1 MDTTDTTEDRVSLVH
16 IEDEMQKSYI
26 DYAMSVIIG
35 RALPDVRDG
44 MKPVHRRILYAMH
57 ELGIASNK
65 SYKKS
70 ARIVGDVLGKYHPHG
85 DAAVYGTM
93 TRMVQDFSSREPLI
107 DGQGNF
113 GSVDGDSAAAMR
125 YTEVRM
131 SKISEELLVD
141 IEKETVDFQ
150 PNFDES
156 LQEPTVLPANVPN
169 LLVNGSQGIAVG
181 MATEIPPHNLGEV
194 IDGVTSIIDN
204 PDITID
210 ELMHII
216 KGPDFPTGATIYG
229 KKPIRDA
236 YHTGRGLIQVRAK
249 VGIENIKETDREQIV
264 ITEIPYQVNKANL
277 IKTIANLVR
286 DHKIEG
292 ISDLRDESDKDGMR
306 IVIELRRGEIAQ
318 IIINQLYKHT
328 QMQTTYGAIFLA
340 IDENRPRIFNLREML
355 DKFLQHRQEIVRRR
369 TQFDLGKAKAKAHIL
384 EGLKVA
390 IEHLD
395 KVIKIIKSSKD
406 ADSARGSLIQ
416 EFKLSDLQARAILDM
431 RLQRLT
437 GLERDKIQQDYMDTI
452 KIINQLEEILASD
465 KKIMDIIKE
474 EMLEVKR
481 KYANPRRTQ
490 IVEQTTELGIEDLI
504 AEEDMVITIS
514 HVGYIKRLPLTTYR
528 RQHRGGRGIMGAGTK
543 EEDFIEY
550 VFVASTHDYM
560 LFFTDKGQVH
570 WVKVYQIPQAGRLSR
585 GKAIVNLLRIAPDEK
600 VTAFVRVRE
609 FDDKHNLIMATEKG
623 VAKKTNLIA
632 YSHPRAGGIKG
643 IRLDKGDRLISVRL
657 TDGEKDVLLA
667 TKDGK
672 AIRFHEKAV
681 RTVGRVSRG
690 VRGIRLKKEDIV
702 IGMEVVEDESTVVVV
717 TANGYGKRTSFAEY
731 RPQGRGGIGVI
742 NIQTNLRNGMVEG
755 LRTVANNDELIVITA
770 KGVIIRQPVKEIRV
784 IKRNTKGTKLIRLD
798 KGDRVVSI
806 AKVAVEEEEKKVEE
820 VKKKKLS
827 KKPKTRKDAKK
838 KKK

>member
-1 MDTTDTTEDRVSLVH
+1 METTEEKIELVH

-35 RALPDVRDG
+35 RALPDIRDG
-44 MKPVHRRILYAMH
+44 LKPVHRRILYAMH
-57 ELGIASNK
+57 DLGISSNK

-70 ARIVGDVLGKYHPHG
+70 ARIVGEVLGKYHPHG
-85 DAAVYGTM
+85 DTAVYDTM

-125 YTEVRM
+125 YTEVKM
-131 SKISEELLVD
+131 SRISEELLTD
-141 IEKETVDFQ
+141 IEKETVDFT

-156 LQEPTVLPANVPN
+156 LQEPAVLPASVPN

-181 MATEIPPHNLGEV
+181 MATDIPPHNLGEV
-194 IDGVTSIIDN
+194 IDGVVSVIDN
-204 PDITID
+204 PSITID

-229 KKPIRDA
+229 KKAIRDA

-249 VGIENIKETDREQIV
+249 VEIENIKETDREQII
-264 ITEIPYQVNKANL
+264 ITEIPYQVNKSNL
-277 IKTIANLVR
+277 IKTIADLVR

-292 ISDLRDESDKDGMR
+292 ISDLRDESDKDGLR
-306 IVIELRRGEIAQ
+306 VVVELKKGEIAQ

-328 QMQTTYGAIFLA
+328 QMQVTHGAILLA
-340 IDENRPRIFNLREML
+340 IDENRPKIFNLREML
-355 DKFLQHRQEIVRRR
+355 DRFLEHRQEVVRRR
-369 TQFDLGKAKAKAHIL
+369 TQFDLRKAKAKAHIL

-406 ADSARGSLIQ
+406 ADSARESLIQ
-416 EFKLSDLQARAILDM
+416 EFKLSDLQVRAILDM

-437 GLERDKIQQDYMDTI
+437 GLERDKIQREYLDTI
-452 KIINQLEEILASD
+452 KLINQLEEILASD

-474 EMLEVKR
+474 ELLEIKG

-550 VFVASTHDYM
+550 VFVASTHNYI

-570 WVKVYQIPQAGRLSR
+570 WIKVYQIPQAGRLSR

-600 VTAFVRVRE
+600 VTAFVRVKE
-609 FDDKHNLIMATEKG
+609 FDDKHNLIMATERG
-623 VAKKTNLIA
+623 IAKKTNLIA
-632 YSHPRAGGIKG
+632 YSHPRTGGIKG
-643 IRLDKGDRLISVRL
+643 IRLDEGDRLISVRL

-667 TKDGK
+667 TKEGK
-672 AIRFHEKAV
+672 AIRFMEKAV

-690 VRGIRLKKEDIV
+690 VRGIRLKKGDAI
-702 IGMEVVEDESTVVVV
+702 IGMEIVEDESTVVVV
-717 TANGYGKRTSFAEY
+717 TANGYGKRTRFSEY

-742 NIQTNLRNGMVEG
+742 NIQTGPRNGTVEG
-755 LRTVANNDELIVITA
+755 LRTVADNDELIVITA

-784 IKRNTKGTKLIRLD
+784 IKRNTKGTRLIRLD

-806 AKVAVEEEEKKVEE
+806 AKVAVEEEEKE
-820 VKKKKLS
+820 VKEKKVS
-827 KKPKTRKDAKK
+827 KKSKTGKGAKK

>member
-1 MDTTDTTEDRVSLVH
+1 MDTTEEKVGLVH
-16 IEDEMQKSYI
+16 IEDEMQRSYI

-44 MKPVHRRILYAMH
+44 LKPVHRRILYAMH

-93 TRMVQDFSSREPLI
+93 TRMVQEFSSREPLI

-113 GSVDGDSAAAMR
+113 GSIDGDSAAAMR

-131 SKISEELLVD
+131 SKISEELLVN
-141 IEKETVDFQ
+141 IEKETVDFV

-169 LLVNGSQGIAVG
+169 LLINGSQGIAVG

-194 IDGVTSIIDN
+194 VDGVVSIIDN
-204 PDITID
+204 PDITVD

-249 VGIENIKETDREQIV
+249 VGIEDIKETDRERII

-292 ISDLRDESDKDGMR
+292 ISDLRDESDKDGLR
-306 IVIELRRGEIAQ
+306 VVIELKKGEIAQ

-328 QMQTTYGAIFLA
+328 QMQITYGTILLA
-340 IDENRPRIFNLREML
+340 IDENRPKIFNLREML
-355 DKFLQHRQEIVRRR
+355 DKFLQHRQEVVRRR
-369 TQFDLGKAKAKAHIL
+369 TQFDLRKAKAKAHIL
-384 EGLKVA
+384 EGLKIA

-406 ADSARGSLIQ
+406 ADSARSSLMQ

-437 GLERDKIQQDYMDTI
+437 GLERDKIQQEYLDTI

-474 EMLEVKR
+474 EMLEVKK

-550 VFVASTHDYM
+550 VFVASTHDYI

-609 FDDKHNLIMATEKG
+609 FDDKHNLIMATERG
-623 VAKKTNLIA
+623 ITKKTNLVA
-632 YSHPRAGGIKG
+632 YSHPRSGGIKG
-643 IRLDKGDRLISVRL
+643 IKLDEGDRLISVRL
-657 TDGEKDVLLA
+657 TNGENDVLLA

-672 AIRFHEKAV
+672 AIRFQEKAV

-690 VRGIRLKKEDIV
+690 VRGIRLKKEDIIV
-702 IGMEVVEDESTVVVV
+702 GMEVVEDESTVVVV
-717 TANGYGKRTSFAEY
+717 TANGYGKRTRFAEY
-731 RPQGRGGIGVI
+731 RPQGRGGVGVI
-742 NIQTNLRNGMVEG
+742 NIHTGSRNGTVEG
-755 LRTVANNDELIVITA
+755 LRTVADNDELIVITA

-784 IKRNTKGTKLIRLD
+784 IKRNTKGTRLIRLD

-806 AKVAVEEEEKKVEE
+806 AKVAVEEEEKEAKET
-820 VKKKKLS
+820 KKKKTS
-827 KKPKTRKDAKK
+827 KKSKTDKGAKK

>member
-1 MDTTDTTEDRVSLVH
+1 METTEEKIELVH

-35 RALPDVRDG
+35 RALPDIRDG
-44 MKPVHRRILYAMH
+44 LKPVHRRILYAMH
-57 ELGIASNK
+57 DLGISSNK

-70 ARIVGDVLGKYHPHG
+70 ARIVGEVLGKYHPHG
-85 DAAVYGTM
+85 DTAVYDTM

-125 YTEVRM
+125 YTEVKM
-131 SKISEELLVD
+131 SRISEELLTD

-194 IDGVTSIIDN
+194 IDGVVSIIDN
-204 PDITID
+204 PNTTID
-210 ELMHII
+210 ELMSII

-249 VGIENIKETDREQIV
+249 AEIENIKETDREQII
-264 ITEIPYQVNKANL
+264 ITEIPYQVNKAKL

-292 ISDLRDESDKDGMR
+292 ISDLRDESDKDGLR
-306 IVIELRRGEIAQ
+306 VVVELKKGEIAQ

-328 QMQTTYGAIFLA
+328 QMQVTHGAIFLA

-355 DKFLQHRQEIVRRR
+355 DKFLQHRQEVVRRR
-369 TQFDLGKAKAKAHIL
+369 TQFDLKKAKAKAHIL

-406 ADSARGSLIQ
+406 ADSARESLIQ
-416 EFKLSDLQARAILDM
+416 EFKLSDLQVRAILDM

-437 GLERDKIQQDYMDTI
+437 GLERDKIQQEYLDTI
-452 KIINQLEEILASD
+452 KLINQLEEILASD

-474 EMLEVKR
+474 EMLEIKE
-481 KYANPRRTQ
+481 KYSNPRRTQ

-514 HVGYIKRLPLTTYR
+514 HVGYIKRLPLTTYKK
-528 RQHRGGRGIMGAGTK
+528 QHRGGRGIMGAGTK

-550 VFVASTHDYM
+550 VFVASTHDYI

-632 YSHPRAGGIKG
+632 YSHPRTGGIKG
-643 IRLDKGDRLISVRL
+643 INLDKGDRLISVRL

-672 AIRFHEKAV
+672 AIRFQEKAV

-690 VRGIRLKKEDIV
+690 VRGIRLKKGDII
-702 IGMEVVEDESTVVVV
+702 IGMEIVEDESTVVVV
-717 TANGYGKRTSFAEY
+717 TANGYGKRTRFSEY
-731 RPQGRGGIGVI
+731 RPQRRGGIGVI
-742 NIQTNLRNGMVEG
+742 NIQTGPRNGMVEG

-770 KGVIIRQPVKEIRV
+770 KGVIIRQPAKKIRV

-806 AKVAVEEEEKKVEE
+806 AKVTVEEEEKE
-820 VKKKKLS
+820 KKALKKL
-827 KKPKTRKDAKK
+827 TRDNKLRRKL
-838 KKK
+838 

>member
-1 MDTTDTTEDRVSLVH
+1 MDTTEGKVELVH
-16 IEDEMQKSYI
+16 IEDEMSRSYI

-35 RALPDVRDG
+35 RALPDIRDG
-44 MKPVHRRILYAMH
+44 LKPVHRRILYAMH
-57 ELGIASNK
+57 DLGISSNK

-70 ARIVGDVLGKYHPHG
+70 ARIVGEVLGKYHPHG
-85 DAAVYGTM
+85 DTAVYDTI

-113 GSVDGDSAAAMR
+113 GSIDGDSAAAMR

-131 SKISEELLVD
+131 SRISEELLID
-141 IEKETVDFQ
+141 IEKETVDFA

-156 LQEPTVLPANVPN
+156 LQEPVVLPASVPN

-181 MATEIPPHNLGEV
+181 MATDIPPHNLGEV
-194 IDGVTSIIDN
+194 IDGVVSIIDN

-210 ELMHII
+210 ELMHTI

-229 KKPIRDA
+229 KKAIRDA

-249 VGIENIKETDREQIV
+249 AEIENMKETDREQII

-277 IKTIANLVR
+277 ITTIANLVR

-292 ISDLRDESDKDGMR
+292 IADLRDESDKDGLR
-306 IVIELRRGEIAQ
+306 VVVELKRGEIAQ

-328 QMQTTYGAIFLA
+328 QMQTTYGAILLA
-340 IDENRPRIFNLREML
+340 IDKNRPRIFNLREML
-355 DKFLQHRQEIVRRR
+355 DKFLQHRQEVVRRR
-369 TQFDLGKAKAKAHIL
+369 TQFDLKKAKAKAHIL

-406 ADSARGSLIQ
+406 ADSARESLMQ
-416 EFKLSDLQARAILDM
+416 EFKLSDLQVRAILDM

-437 GLERDKIQQDYMDTI
+437 GLERDKIQQEYLDTI
-452 KIINQLEEILASD
+452 KLINQLEEILASD
-465 KKIMDIIKE
+465 KKIMDIIKK
-474 EMLEVKR
+474 EMLEIKG
-481 KYANPRRTQ
+481 KYANPRRTR
-490 IVEQTTELGIEDLI
+490 IVEQTTELGMEDLI

-528 RQHRGGRGIMGAGTK
+528 KQHRGGRGVMGAGTR

-550 VFVASTHDYM
+550 VFVASTHDYI

-600 VTAFVRVRE
+600 VTAFIRVRE
-609 FDDKHNLIMATEKG
+609 FDDKHNLIMATERG
-623 VAKKTNLIA
+623 IAKKTNLIA

-643 IRLDKGDRLISVRL
+643 IRLDEGDRLISVSL

-667 TKDGK
+667 TRDGK
-672 AIRFHEKAV
+672 AIRFSEKAV

-690 VRGIRLKKEDIV
+690 VRGIRLKKGDII

-717 TANGYGKRTSFAEY
+717 TANGYGKRTRFSEY
-731 RPQGRGGIGVI
+731 RSQGRGGIGVI
-742 NIQTNLRNGMVEG
+742 SIQTDSRNGLVEG
-755 LRTVANNDELIVITA
+755 LRTVADADELIVITA

-806 AKVAVEEEEKKVEE
+806 AKVAVEEEENE
-820 VKKKKLS
+820 VKEKKTS
-827 KKPKTRKDAKK
+827 KKPKTGKQVKK
-838 KKK
+838 KKKQRLEA

>member
-1 MDTTDTTEDRVSLVH
+1 MDTTEEKIDLVH
-16 IEDEMQKSYI
+16 IEDEMKKSYI

-44 MKPVHRRILYAMH
+44 LKPVHRRILYAMH
-57 ELGIASNK
+57 DLGIASNK

-70 ARIVGDVLGKYHPHG
+70 ARIVGEVLGKYHPHG
-85 DAAVYGTM
+85 DAAVYDTM
-93 TRMVQDFSSREPLI
+93 TRMVQDFSLREPLI

-113 GSVDGDSAAAMR
+113 GSIDGDSAAAMR

-131 SKISEELLVD
+131 SRISEELLTD
-141 IEKETVDFQ
+141 IEKETVDFT

-156 LQEPTVLPANVPN
+156 LQEPVVLPANVPN

-181 MATEIPPHNLGEV
+181 MATDIPPHNLGEV
-194 IDGVTSIIDN
+194 IDGVVNIIDN
-204 PDITID
+204 PSVTID

-216 KGPDFPTGATIYG
+216 KGPDFPTGAIIYG
-229 KKPIRDA
+229 KQAIRDA
-236 YHTGRGLIQVRAK
+236 YHTGRGLIRVRAK
-249 VGIENIKETDREQIV
+249 VEIENIKGTDREQII

-277 IKTIANLVR
+277 IITIANLVR
-286 DHKIEG
+286 GHKIEG
-292 ISDLRDESDKDGMR
+292 IADLRDESDKDGLR
-306 IVIELRRGEIAQ
+306 VVIELKRGEIAQ

-328 QMQTTYGAIFLA
+328 QMQVTHGAILLA
-340 IDENRPRIFNLREML
+340 IDENKPRIFNLREML
-355 DKFLQHRQEIVRRR
+355 DRFLEHRQEVVRRR
-369 TQFDLGKAKAKAHIL
+369 TQFDLRKAKAKAHIL

-395 KVIKIIKSSKD
+395 KVIKMIKSSKD
-406 ADSARGSLIQ
+406 ADSARVALTQ
-416 EFKLSDLQARAILDM
+416 EFKLSDLQVRAILDM

-437 GLERDKIQQDYMDTI
+437 GLERDKIQQEYLDTI

-465 KKIMDIIKE
+465 KKIMDIIKG
-474 EMLEVKR
+474 EMLEIKG
-481 KYANPRRTQ
+481 KYANPRRTR

-550 VFVASTHDYM
+550 VFVASTHNYI

-609 FDDKHNLIMATEKG
+609 FDNKHNLIMATERG
-623 VAKKTNLIA
+623 IAKKTNLVA
-632 YSHPRAGGIKG
+632 YSHPRSGGIKG
-643 IRLDKGDRLISVRL
+643 IKLDKGDRLISVRL

-672 AIRFHEKAV
+672 AIRFLEKAI

-690 VRGIRLKKEDIV
+690 VRGIRLKKGDIV

-717 TANGYGKRTSFAEY
+717 TANGYGKRTRFAEY
-731 RPQGRGGIGVI
+731 RTQGRGGVGVI
-742 NIQTNLRNGMVEG
+742 NIQTGPRNGMVEG
-755 LRTVANNDELIVITA
+755 LRTVADADELIVITA

-806 AKVAVEEEEKKVEE
+806 AKVAVEEEEKSKTAKGSR
-820 VKKKKLS
+820 KKKK
-827 KKPKTRKDAKK
+827 
-838 KKK
+838 

>member
-1 MDTTDTTEDRVSLVH
+1 MDTTEGKVELIH
-16 IEDEMQKSYI
+16 IEDEMSRSYI

-44 MKPVHRRILYAMH
+44 LKPVHRRILYAMH
-57 ELGIASNK
+57 DMGIVSNK

-70 ARIVGDVLGKYHPHG
+70 ARIVGEVLGKYHPHG
-85 DAAVYGTM
+85 DAAVYDTM
-93 TRMVQDFSSREPLI
+93 TRMVHDFSSREPLI

-125 YTEVRM
+125 YTEVKM
-131 SKISEELLVD
+131 SRISEELLTD
-141 IEKETVDFQ
+141 IEKETVDFT

-156 LQEPTVLPANVPN
+156 LQEPTVLPASVPN

-181 MATEIPPHNLGEV
+181 MATDIPPHNLGEV
-194 IDGVTSIIDN
+194 IDGVVSVIDN
-204 PDITID
+204 PSITID

-229 KKPIRDA
+229 KKAIRDA

-249 VGIENIKETDREQIV
+249 VEIENIKETDREQII
-264 ITEIPYQVNKANL
+264 ITEIPYQVNKSNL
-277 IKTIANLVR
+277 IKTIADLVR
-286 DHKIEG
+286 NHKIEG
-292 ISDLRDESDKDGMR
+292 ISDLRDESDKDGLR
-306 IVIELRRGEIAQ
+306 VVVELKKGEIAQ

-328 QMQTTYGAIFLA
+328 QMQVTHGAILLA
-340 IDENRPRIFNLREML
+340 IDENRPKIFNLREML
-355 DKFLQHRQEIVRRR
+355 DRFLEHRQEVVRRR
-369 TQFDLGKAKAKAHIL
+369 TQFDLRKAKAKAHIL

-406 ADSARGSLIQ
+406 ADSARESLIQ
-416 EFKLSDLQARAILDM
+416 EFKLSDLQVRAILDM

-437 GLERDKIQQDYMDTI
+437 GLERDKIQQEYLDTI
-452 KIINQLEEILASD
+452 KLINQLEEILASD

-474 EMLEVKR
+474 EVLEIKG

-550 VFVASTHDYM
+550 VFVASTHNYI

-570 WVKVYQIPQAGRLSR
+570 WIKVYQIPQAGRLSR

-600 VTAFVRVRE
+600 VTAFVRVKE
-609 FDDKHNLIMATEKG
+609 FDDKHNLIMATERG
-623 VAKKTNLIA
+623 IAKKTNLIA
-632 YSHPRAGGIKG
+632 YSHPRTGGIKG
-643 IRLDKGDRLISVRL
+643 IRLDEGDRLISVRL

-667 TKDGK
+667 TKEGK
-672 AIRFHEKAV
+672 AIRFMEKAV

-690 VRGIRLKKEDIV
+690 VRGIRLKKGDAI
-702 IGMEVVEDESTVVVV
+702 IGMEIVEDESTVVVV

-742 NIQTNLRNGMVEG
+742 NIHTGPRNGMVEG

>member
-1 MDTTDTTEDRVSLVH
+1 MDTTEEKIGIVH
-16 IEDEMQKSYI
+16 IEDEMSKSYI

-44 MKPVHRRILYAMH
+44 LKPVHRRILYAMH
-57 ELGIASNK
+57 ELGVANNK

-93 TRMVQDFSSREPLI
+93 TRMVQDFSYREPLI

-113 GSVDGDSAAAMR
+113 GSIDGDSAAAMR

-131 SKISEELLVD
+131 SKISEELLID
-141 IEKETVDFQ
+141 IEKETVDFS

-156 LQEPTVLPANVPN
+156 LQEPVVLPASVPN

-194 IDGVTSIIDN
+194 IDGVINIIDN

-210 ELMHII
+210 ELMHTI

-249 VGIENIKETDREQIV
+249 VGIENIKETDRERII

-292 ISDLRDESDKDGMR
+292 ISDLRDESDKDGLR
-306 IVIELRRGEIAQ
+306 VVIELKRGEIAQ

-328 QMQTTYGAIFLA
+328 QMQITYGTILLA
-340 IDENRPRIFNLREML
+340 IDESKPKIFNLREML
-355 DKFLQHRQEIVRRR
+355 DRFIQHRQEVVRRR

-406 ADSARGSLIQ
+406 ADSARESLRQ

-437 GLERDKIQQDYMDTI
+437 GLERDKIQQEYLDTI
-452 KIINQLEEILASD
+452 KIINQLEAILASD

-474 EMLEVKR
+474 EILEIKK

-504 AEEDMVITIS
+504 AEEEMVITIS

-570 WVKVYQIPQAGRLSR
+570 WIKVYQIPQAGRLSR

-600 VTAFVRVRE
+600 ITAFVRIRE
-609 FDDKHNLIMATEKG
+609 FDDKHNLIMTTEKG
-623 VAKKTNLIA
+623 ITKKTNLIA
-632 YSHPRAGGIKG
+632 YSHPRTGGIKG
-643 IRLDKGDRLISVRL
+643 IKLDKEDKLISVRL

-667 TKDGK
+667 TKGGK
-672 AIRFHEKAV
+672 AIRFPEKAV

-690 VRGIRLKKEDIV
+690 VRGIRLKKGDII

-717 TANGYGKRTSFAEY
+717 TANGYGKRTRFSEY
-731 RPQGRGGIGVI
+731 RTQGRGGVGVI
-742 NIQTNLRNGMVEG
+742 NIQTDSRNGMVEG
-755 LRTVANNDELIVITA
+755 LRTVADNDELIVITA
-770 KGVIIRQPVKEIRV
+770 KGVIIRQPVKEIRT
-784 IKRNTKGTKLIRLD
+784 IKRNTKGTRLIRLD

-806 AKVAVEEEEKKVEE
+806 AKVAVEEEEKEVKV
-820 VKKKKLS
+820 VKNKKVSRKSKAGKGTKKKK
-827 KKPKTRKDAKK
+827 
-838 KKK
+838 

>member
-1 MDTTDTTEDRVSLVH
+1 MDTTEGKIDLIH
-16 IEDEMQKSYI
+16 IEDEMQRSYI

-35 RALPDVRDG
+35 RALPDIRDG
-44 MKPVHRRILYAMH
+44 LKPVHRRILYAMH
-57 ELGIASNK
+57 DLGISSNK

-70 ARIVGDVLGKYHPHG
+70 ARIVGEVLGKYHPHG
-85 DAAVYGTM
+85 DAAVYDTM
-93 TRMVQDFSSREPLI
+93 TRMVQEFSSRAPLI

-113 GSVDGDSAAAMR
+113 GSIDGDSAAAMR

-131 SKISEELLVD
+131 SKISEELLTD
-141 IEKETVDFQ
+141 IEKETVDFT

-156 LQEPTVLPANVPN
+156 LQEPVVLPANVPN

-181 MATEIPPHNLGEV
+181 MATDIPPHNLGEV
-194 IDGVTSIIDN
+194 IDGVVSIIDN

-210 ELMHII
+210 ELMNII
-216 KGPDFPTGATIYG
+216 KGPDFPTGAIIYG
-229 KKPIRDA
+229 KKAIRDA

-249 VGIENIKETDREQIV
+249 TEIEDMKGTDREQII

-292 ISDLRDESDKDGMR
+292 ISDLRDESDKDGLR
-306 IVIELRRGEIAQ
+306 VVIELKKGEIAQ

-328 QMQTTYGAIFLA
+328 QMQITCGAILLA

-355 DKFLQHRQEIVRRR
+355 VKFLEHRQEVVRRK
-369 TQFDLGKAKAKAHIL
+369 TQFDLKKAKAKAHIL

-406 ADSARGSLIQ
+406 ADSARAALTQ
-416 EFKLSDLQARAILDM
+416 EFKLSGIQVQAILDM

-437 GLERDKIQQDYMDTI
+437 GLERDKIQQEYLDTI
-452 KIINQLEEILASD
+452 KLINQLEEILASD
-465 KKIMDIIKE
+465 EKIMNIIKE
-474 EMLEVKR
+474 EMLEIKG
-481 KYANPRRTQ
+481 KYANPRRTR

-550 VFVASTHDYM
+550 VFVASTHDYI

-609 FDDKHNLIMATEKG
+609 FDDKHNLIMATESG
-623 VAKKTNLIA
+623 IAKKTNLIA

-643 IRLDKGDRLISVRL
+643 IRLDKEDRLISVRL
-657 TDGEKDVLLA
+657 TDGGKDVLLA
-667 TKDGK
+667 TKEGK
-672 AIRFHEKAV
+672 AIRFQEKAV

-702 IGMEVVEDESTVVVV
+702 VGMEVVEDESTVVVV
-717 TANGYGKRTSFAEY
+717 TANGYGKRTRFAEY

-742 NIQTNLRNGMVEG
+742 NIHTGPRNGTVEG
-755 LRTVANNDELIVITA
+755 LRTVADNDELIVITA

-784 IKRNTKGTKLIRLD
+784 IKRNTKGTRLIRLD

-806 AKVAVEEEEKKVEE
+806 AKVAVEEEEEKAIKNKKV
-820 VKKKKLS
+820 L
-827 KKPKTRKDAKK
+827 KKPKTGKGSKK

>member
-1 MDTTDTTEDRVSLVH
+1 MDTTEGKIDLVH
-16 IEDEMQKSYI
+16 IEDEMQRSYI

-35 RALPDVRDG
+35 RALPDIRDG
-44 MKPVHRRILYAMH
+44 LKPVHRRILYAMH
-57 ELGIASNK
+57 DLGISSNK

-70 ARIVGDVLGKYHPHG
+70 ARIVGEVLGKYHPHG
-85 DAAVYGTM
+85 DTAVYDTI
-93 TRMVQDFSSREPLI
+93 TRMVQVFSSREPLI

-113 GSVDGDSAAAMR
+113 GSIDGDSAAAMR

-131 SKISEELLVD
+131 SRISEELLTD
-141 IEKETVDFQ
+141 IEKETVDFV

-156 LQEPTVLPANVPN
+156 LQEPVVLPANVPN

-181 MATEIPPHNLGEV
+181 MATDIPPHNLGEI
-194 IDGVTSIIDN
+194 IDGVVNVIDN
-204 PDITID
+204 PDVTID
-210 ELMHII
+210 ELMLII

-229 KKPIRDA
+229 RKAIRDA

-249 VGIENIKETDREQIV
+249 VEIENIKGTDREQIV

-277 IKTIANLVR
+277 ITTIANLVR

-292 ISDLRDESDKDGMR
+292 ISDLRDESDKDGLR
-306 IVIELRRGEIAQ
+306 VVVELKKGEIAQ

-328 QMQTTYGAIFLA
+328 QMQTTYGAILLA

-355 DKFLQHRQEIVRRR
+355 DKFLQHRQEVVRRR
-369 TQFDLGKAKAKAHIL
+369 TQFDLKKAKAKAHIL

-406 ADSARGSLIQ
+406 ADSARESLMQ
-416 EFKLSDLQARAILDM
+416 EFKLSDLQVRAILDM

-437 GLERDKIQQDYMDTI
+437 GLERDKIHQEYLDTI
-452 KIINQLEEILASD
+452 KLINQLEEILASD
-465 KKIMDIIKE
+465 KKIMDIIKK
-474 EMLEVKR
+474 EMLEIKG
-481 KYANPRRTQ
+481 KYANPRRTR
-490 IVEQTTELGIEDLI
+490 IVEQTTELGMEDLI

-514 HVGYIKRLPLTTYR
+514 HAGYIKRLPLTTYR

-550 VFVASTHDYM
+550 VFVASTHDYI
-560 LFFTDKGQVH
+560 LFFTDRGQIH

-600 VTAFVRVRE
+600 VTAFIRVRE
-609 FDDKHNLIMATEKG
+609 FDDKHNLIMATERG
-623 VAKKTNLIA
+623 ITKKTNLIA

-643 IRLDKGDRLISVRL
+643 IRLDKGDRLISVSL

-667 TKDGK
+667 TRDGK
-672 AIRFHEKAV
+672 AIRFMEKAI

-690 VRGIRLKKEDIV
+690 VRGIRLKKGDII

-717 TANGYGKRTSFAEY
+717 TANGYGKRTRFSEY
-731 RPQGRGGIGVI
+731 RSQGRGGIGVI
-742 NIQTNLRNGMVEG
+742 SIQTDSRNGLVEG
-755 LRTVANNDELIVITA
+755 LRTVADADELIVITA
-770 KGVIIRQPVKEIRV
+770 KGVIIRQPVREIRV

-806 AKVAVEEEEKKVEE
+806 AKVAVEEEENEEKEVKNKKV
-820 VKKKKLS
+820 S
-827 KKPKTRKDAKK
+827 KKPKTGKGAKK